1 MTTALILGA
10 SGFCAR
16 HLARAL
22 RQTDDATVIGAD
34 VMPEPPEQGLY
45 DRYWAVDIGD
55 ADSVSRLLEDSRPDW
70 VFNLVGVARG
80 SDEDIYR
87 ANLLGTVHLLE
98 AVRMHAPD
106 ARVALVGSAAEYGMV
121 DESALPITEDRV
133 CNPVGSYG
141 ISKYA
146 ATMAATSYA
155 HRHGIKVVIARP
167 FNIVGPGIG
176 PGLVVGAILRRAK
189 EALATQSQ
197 PAIKVG
203 NLDTKRDF
211 VAVEDVVDG
220 LMAMIRGEHFGEIFN
235 ICSGEPRPIR
245 EVIELALSH
254 APRPIRLEVDPGLVR
269 SGDVKV
275 IYGSYEKANRA
286 FGFRPAVSLE
296 DSLEAAWRH
305 EVGGYE

>member
-1 MTTALILGA
+1 MTTALVLGA
-10 SGFCAR
+10 AGFLAK
-16 HLARAL
+16 HVARAL
-22 RQTDDATVIGAD
+22 RQTGDVTVIGAD
-34 VMPEPPEQGLY
+34 VAPEPPQEGLY
-45 DRYWAVDIGD
+45 DRCCAVDIGD
-55 ADSVSRLLEDSRPDW
+55 ADSVSRLIEDLRPDW

-98 AVRMHAPD
+98 AVRVHAPD
-106 ARVALVGSAAEYGMV
+106 ARMVLIGSAAEYGIV
-121 DESALPITEDRV
+121 DESALPITEERV

-146 ATMAATSYA
+146 ATMAAMSYA
-155 HRHGIKVVIARP
+155 HRHGLKVVIARP

-211 VAVEDVVDG
+211 VAAEDVAAG
-220 LMAMIRGEHFGEIFN
+220 LLAMIRGEHFGEIFN
-235 ICSGEPRPIR
+235 ICSGEPRPIK

-269 SGDVKV
+269 SGEVKA

-286 FGFRPAVSLE
+286 FGFRPTVSLE
-296 DSLEAAWRH
+296 ESLEEAWRYEIGH
-305 EVGGYE
+305 E